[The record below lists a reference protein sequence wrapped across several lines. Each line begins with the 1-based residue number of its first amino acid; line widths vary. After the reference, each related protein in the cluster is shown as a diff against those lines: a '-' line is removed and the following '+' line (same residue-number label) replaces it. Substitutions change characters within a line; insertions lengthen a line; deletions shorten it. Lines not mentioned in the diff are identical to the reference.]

1 MAVNG
6 QNNTRYPALSDSA
19 NDFLQHKYDYVIV
32 GGGTAG
38 LVVAARLSENPDVT
52 VGVLEAGKERL
63 DDPLIDTPAAFA
75 QMFNDPQYDWCFRT
89 EPQTENDQKR
99 HHIPRGK
106 VLGGSSAINYMMYVR
121 GSSQDYDDWAAIVSD
136 PGWSSSA
143 MNQYMRKHQTLEP
156 IDPAIV
162 DRSTM
167 PFVGDHHGT
176 SGPVRTSFNDT
187 IVPLE
192 NDIIKA
198 CDEVTGLSAKPTDPW
213 SGDHIGFFNTLGAVT
228 RTGPNKGR
236 RSYAARGYFEA
247 NASRSNLHVLC
258 EATVTSVQLDGDRV
272 TGVNFRHAGVDHL
285 VEVTREVVVSC
296 GAIQSPQILEL
307 SGIGDPDVLAAAG
320 IECKVV
326 NKAIGAMLQD
336 HCLTGVEWQLQPGIA
351 TSDVMHDPEVMAALQ
366 KQYMETGG
374 GPLSSIVSM
383 QGFFPYKLFAS
394 EAEQKEIIQSLE
406 TTLPTL
412 TPFQRK
418 QYERIIEHL
427 QSDHSA
433 NLQFVALPATVDLEN
448 GPQDQSKLITAP
460 ASPEAHGL
468 TAALC
473 LQYPASRGSVHIKS
487 ADVDD
492 HPAIQPAF
500 LTHPAD
506 AAVLGAGLRM
516 VDSMIKSNHVND
528 KVLRRT
534 HPDPSTDLSDL
545 DQAKDWIHK
554 VIVSEYHPCG
564 SCAMGDAVDTKLKV
578 NGVKGLRV
586 VDASIFPNHVSGNIV
601 SSVYMV
607 AEKGADLI
615 KADWDYAALDKV
627 S

>member
-1 MAVNG
+1 MDVNG
-6 QNNTRYPALSDSA
+6 QTNPRYPALSTSA
-19 NDFLQHKYDYVIV
+19 DDFLQHKYDYVIV

-63 DDPLIDTPAAFA
+63 DDPLINTPAAFS

-89 EPQTENDQKR
+89 EPQTENENKR

-143 MNQYMRKHQTLEP
+143 MNQYMRKHQMLEP

-167 PFVGDHHGT
+167 PFVGEHHGT
-176 SGPVRTSFNDT
+176 SGPVRTSFNDA

-198 CDEVTGLSAKPTDPW
+198 CDEVTGFDSKPTDPW
-213 SGDHIGFFNTLGAVT
+213 SGDHIGFFNTLGAVA
-228 RTGPNKGR
+228 RTGPNRGR

-247 NASRSNLHVLC
+247 NALRPNLHVLC
-258 EATVTSVQLDGDRV
+258 EATVTAVRLEGEKA
-272 TGVNFRHAGVDHL
+272 TGVHFRHAGVDHL
-285 VEVTREVVVSC
+285 VEVMREVVVSC

-320 IECKVV
+320 VECKIV
-326 NKAIGAMLQD
+326 NKAIGANLQD
-336 HCLTGVEWQLQPGIA
+336 HCMTGVEWHLQPGIM
-351 TSDVMHDPEVMAALQ
+351 TSDVMHNPEIMAALQ

-394 EAEQKEIIQSLE
+394 EAEQREIIQSLE
-406 TTLPTL
+406 ITLPTL

-418 QYERIIEHL
+418 QYERIIDHL
-427 QSDHSA
+427 RSDHSA
-433 NLQFVALPATVDLEN
+433 NLQFVALPATVDLDN
-448 GPQDQSKLITAP
+448 GVEDQSKLITAP
-460 ASPEAHGL
+460 TLPEAHGL
-468 TAALC
+468 TTALC
-473 LQYPASRGSVHIKS
+473 LQYPASRGSVHTKS
-487 ADVDD
+487 ANVDD
-492 HPAIQPAF
+492 HPTIQPAF

-516 VDSMIKSNHVND
+516 VDSMIKSEHVRD

-554 VIVSEYHPCG
+554 VVLSEYHPCG

-578 NGVKGLRV
+578 KGVQGLRV

>member
-6 QNNTRYPALSDSA
+6 QNNTRYPALSTSA
-19 NDFLQHKYDYVIV
+19 NDFLQHKYDYVII

-38 LVVAARLSENPDVT
+38 LVVAARLSENPDVS

-63 DDPLIDTPAAFA
+63 DDPLINTPAAFS

-89 EPQTENDQKR
+89 EPQTENDNKR
-99 HHIPRGK
+99 HHFPRGK

-121 GSSQDYDDWAAIVSD
+121 GSSQDYNDWAAITAD

-143 MNQYMRKHQTLEP
+143 MNPYMRKHQTLEP
-156 IDPAIV
+156 IDPSIV

-167 PFVGDHHGT
+167 PFVGEHHGT
-176 SGPVRTSFNDT
+176 SGPVRTSFNDA

-192 NDIIKA
+192 NEIIKA
-198 CDEVTGLSAKPTDPW
+198 CDEVTGLSSKPTDPW
-213 SGDHIGFFNTLGAVT
+213 SGDHIGFFNTLGAVA

-247 NASRSNLHVLC
+247 NAQRPNLHVLC
-258 EATVTSVQLDGDRV
+258 EATVTSVRLEGDKA
-272 TGVNFRHAGVDHL
+272 TGVHFRHAGVDHL

-296 GAIQSPQILEL
+296 GALQSPQILEL

-320 IECKVV
+320 IECRIV
-326 NKAIGAMLQD
+326 NKAIGANLQD
-336 HCLTGVEWQLQPGIA
+336 HCMTGVEWQLQPGIT

-374 GPLSSIVSM
+374 GPLSSITSM

-394 EAEQKEIIQSLE
+394 DAEQKEILQSLE

-412 TPFQRK
+412 TPFQHK

-427 QSDHSA
+427 RSDHSA
-433 NLQFVALPATVDLEN
+433 NLQFVGLPATVDFDHGVE
-448 GPQDQSKLITAP
+448 DQSKLIIAP
-460 ASPEAHGL
+460 ASPENHSL

-516 VDSMIKSNHVND
+516 VDSMIKSEHVSD

-554 VIVSEYHPCG
+554 LVISEYHPCG

-578 NGVKGLRV
+578 KGVQGLRV

-615 KADWDYAALDKV
+615 KTDWDYAALDKV

>member
-1 MAVNG
+1 MDVNG
-6 QNNTRYPALSDSA
+6 QTSPRYPALSTSA
-19 NDFLQHKYDYVIV
+19 DDFLQHKYDYVIV

-63 DDPLIDTPAAFA
+63 DDPLINTPAAFA

-89 EPQTENDQKR
+89 EPQAENENKR
-99 HHIPRGK
+99 HHVPRGR

-121 GSSQDYDDWAAIVSD
+121 GSSQDYDDWAAITSD

-167 PFVGDHHGT
+167 PFVGEHHGT

-198 CDEVTGLSAKPTDPW
+198 CDEVAGFDRKPTDPW
-213 SGDHIGFFNTLGAVT
+213 SGDHIGFFNTLGAVA

-247 NASRSNLHVLC
+247 NALRPNLHVLC
-258 EATVTSVQLDGDRV
+258 EATVTAVRLEGEEA
-272 TGVNFRHAGVDHL
+272 TGVHFRHAGVDHL
-285 VEVTREVVVSC
+285 VEVRREVVVSC

-320 IECKVV
+320 VECKVV
-326 NKAIGAMLQD
+326 NKAVGANMQD
-336 HCLTGVEWQLQPGIA
+336 PCMTGVEWQLQPGIT
-351 TSDVMHDPEVMAALQ
+351 TSDVMHNPEVMAALQ

-427 QSDHSA
+427 RSDQSA
-433 NLQFVALPATVDLEN
+433 NLQFVALPATADLDN
-448 GPQDQSKLITAP
+448 GVEDQSKLITKP

-468 TAALC
+468 TVALC
-473 LQYPASRGSVHIKS
+473 LQYPASRGSVHITS
-487 ADVDD
+487 ANVDD
-492 HPAIQPAF
+492 HPNIQPAF

-506 AAVLGAGLRM
+506 TAVLGAGLRM
-516 VDSMIKSNHVND
+516 VDSMIKSEHVRD

-545 DQAKDWIHK
+545 DQAKKWIHK
-554 VIVSEYHPCG
+554 VVLSEYHPCG

-578 NGVKGLRV
+578 KGVQGLRV